1 MNCKDLMS
9 YCLYIIIENRSLETV
24 WYVVFVTKDFPWIFV
39 TFLLSSIISFYF
51 FPKSLMF
58 TSTVHVSSLWD
69 IHQVVTAHLQETI
82 QSHDCSTSL
91 KNKIYWWLNNVNSK
105 EHNWS
110 ERPRGNSPMKLGKGN
125 FILRVK
131 INRW

>member
-9 YCLYIIIENRSLETV
+9 YCLYIVIENRSLETV
-24 WYVVFVTKDFPWIFV
+24 WYVVFVTKDSVGSLLHSFKFHNL
-39 TFLLSSIISFYF
+39 FLF
-51 FPKSLMF
+51 FFSKSLML
-58 TSTVHVSSLWD
+58 TSTETLWD

-91 KNKIYWWLNNVNSK
+91 KNKIYWWLNSVNSE

-131 INRW
+131 INRR